1 MPCPRDPLPL
11 DESFVAK
18 PHASYAALRRTGP
31 VHRAVSPDGDPLL
44 LVTNYQEVRA
54 AAMDRRMSVSKQH
67 ARTVA
72 GHVNS
77 LPAELDAHLL
87 NSAPRAHARL
97 RRLVSTAFTPRRAE
111 GLRDAV
117 QKSTDQLLDTIA
129 CHDRADVVADLALP
143 LSMSVI
149 CDLMGIP
156 ADNRP
161 DFRRWT
167 DTLLN
172 AAPGG
177 PPRSREAMRE
187 MHRYLTELID
197 SKRGAPADDD
207 LLSALIA
214 ARDEGDRLSES
225 ELVAMAFLLLF
236 GGYDNVASLMAS
248 TVLALLTHPDQLA
261 AVRGG
266 ELTMDA
272 VTEETLRWNSPA
284 MLAVRRFA
292 TEDIRMGGTHVPAG
306 ERVWLSW
313 ASANR
318 DSERFANPDT
328 FDPCREDTAHLAFG
342 HGSHYCPGAA
352 LARMENNI
360 AVTSL
365 IQRFP
370 DLSLAGP
377 AEEPRWTN
385 SLRSRRLRE
394 LPVTL

>member
-1 MPCPRDPLPL
+1 MSCPRDPRQL
-11 DESFVAK
+11 DESFVAE
-18 PHASYAALRRTGP
+18 PHASYAALRRTGS
-31 VHRAVSPDGDPLL
+31 VHRAVSPDGDSLL
-44 LVTNYQEVRA
+44 LVTSYREVRA

-87 NSAPRAHARL
+87 NSDPQAHARL

-111 GLRDAV
+111 SLRNTV
-117 QKSTDQLLDTIA
+117 QESTDQLLDTIA
-129 CHDRADVVADLALP
+129 RKDRADVVADLALP

-172 AAPGG
+172 ADPGA

-187 MHRYLTELID
+187 MHQFLVRLID
-197 SKRGAPADDD
+197 SKRGAMADD
-207 LLSALIA
+207 LLSALIT
-214 ARDEGDRLSES
+214 ARDEGDRLSEN

-236 GGYDNVASLMAS
+236 GGYDNVASLIAGS
-248 TVLALLTHPDQLA
+248 VPALLTHPDHLA
-261 AVRGG
+261 AVRTG
-266 ELTMDA
+266 ELAMDA
-272 VTEETLRWNSPA
+272 VTEETLRWNSPT

-318 DSERFANPDT
+318 DSERFANPET
-328 FDPCREDTAHLAFG
+328 FDPYREDTAHLAFG
-342 HGSHYCPGAA
+342 HGPHYCPGAA

-365 IQRFP
+365 VQRFP
-370 DLSLAGP
+370 DLSLSGS
-377 AEEPRWTN
+377 AEALRWTA
-385 SLRSRRLRE
+385 SLRSRSLRE
-394 LPVTL
+394 LPITI